1 MQRKLAEFQEK
12 MITHVDYLKWYKQK
26 EDDKIAIESAAEY
39 HKKNPPM
46 ENNEIKS
53 KIIDTKEVEI
63 PDIPLKKMSK
73 DEQTKFY
80 TK

>member
-1 MQRKLAEFQEK
+1 

-26 EDDKIAIESAAEY
+26 EDDRIAIESAAEY
-39 HKKNPPM
+39 HKKNPPV

-63 PDIPLKKMSK
+63 PDIPLKKKNVKKMNKPNFILS
-73 DEQTKFY
+73 TN
-80 TK
+80 